1 MIAVIGLGV
10 IGGSYAMGLK
20 EAGYTDVFGLDSNP
34 ETIKKALERGIID
47 HGSVNA
53 GEILPLADMVILAIY
68 PSSVVP
74 FLREHVHEFKSG
86 ALLTDA
92 TGIKGVLIQEI
103 EKILPADIDFVPGHP
118 MAGREKMGIDFATN
132 TVFKNAN
139 YIITPLERNSDE
151 HVAMIEEMAFRL
163 GFKRVTKIDPHTHDE
178 LIAYTSQLPHAMAV
192 ALVNSDIEGR
202 ETGRFTGDSYR
213 ALTRIAKINAPLWSE
228 LFYENRENLLAA
240 MDSFSEE
247 LARIRR
253 CVAEGNL
260 DELTQLFEKSTARR
274 EAIDD

>member
-34 ETIKKALERGIID
+34 ETIQKALERGIID

-53 GEILPLADMVILAIY
+53 GEILPLADLVILAIY

-74 FLREHVHEFKSG
+74 FLREHAQEFKSG

-213 ALTRIAKINAPLWSE
+213 ALTRIAKINAPLWRE